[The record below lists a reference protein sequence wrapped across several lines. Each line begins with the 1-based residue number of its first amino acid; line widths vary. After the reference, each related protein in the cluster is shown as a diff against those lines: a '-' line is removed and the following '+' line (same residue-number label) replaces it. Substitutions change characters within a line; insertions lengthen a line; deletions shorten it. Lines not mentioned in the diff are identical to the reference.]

1 MDVSINIWAVLVSG
15 VLHWIVGALWY
26 SPVLFGKSWAKLMKL
41 DMSSDE
47 EGPSVLLYL
56 GGLIVGIVMAAGL
69 ALLLSLT
76 GTTAIPAAIAI
87 ALVAWLAFTAAPAF
101 ANAIFGGSVPL
112 WAINNAYP
120 LVTAVLMSVILTVW
134 R

>member
-26 SPVLFGKSWAKLMKL
+26 SPVLFGKPWAELMKL

-87 ALVAWLAFTAAPAF
+87 ALIAWLAFTAAPAF

>member
-1 MDVSINIWAVLVSG
+1 MVNIWAVLVSG

-26 SPVLFGKSWAKLMKL
+26 SPLLFAKPWTKLMKI
-41 DMSSDE
+41 DMTADE
-47 EGPSVLLYL
+47 KGPSVLLYL
-56 GGLIVGIVMAAGL
+56 GGLFVGIVMAAGL

-76 GTTAIPAAIAI
+76 GTQTIPAAIGI
-87 ALVAWLAFTAAPAF
+87 ALLAWLAFTAAPAF

-120 LVTAVLMSVILTVW
+120 LVTAILMSIVLTVW

>member
-26 SPVLFGKSWAKLMKL
+26 SPVLFGKPWAELMKL

-120 LVTAVLMSVILTVW
+120 LVTVILMSVILTVW

>member
-26 SPVLFGKSWAKLMKL
+26 SPVLFAKPWAKLMKL

-56 GGLIVGIVMAAGL
+56 GGLFVGLVMAAGL

-87 ALVAWLAFTAAPAF
+87 ALIAWLAFTAAPAF